1 MGKDSFSP
9 LMSILRENKLTGP
22 NYVDWKRNLDIVLT
36 AEEYKYVLIE
46 NCPEIDTNSTEDQLE
61 AERKWKKANSM
72 AKCYMLASMSNV
84 LQTQHEHM
92 DTAYEIMMSL
102 SEMFADKS
110 RPARQAA
117 IRTIMNTR
125 MAEGT
130 PVRDH
135 MLKMMDCFNV
145 AEILGAEIDGESQ
158 TDMILET
165 LPDSFNQFK
174 LNFN

>member
-22 NYVDWKRNLDIVLT
+22 NYVDWKKNLNIVLT
-36 AEEYKYVLIE
+36 AEEYKYVLSE
-46 NCPEIDTNSTEDQLE
+46 PCPTVDDYSTDDQLE
-61 AERKWKKANSM
+61 AKNKWKKANSM
-72 AKCYMLASMSNV
+72 AKCYMLASISNV
-84 LQTQHEHM
+84 LQTQHEQM
-92 DTAYEIMMSL
+92 DTAADIMLSL

-117 IRTIMNTR
+117 LRTIMNTR

-130 PVRDH
+130 PVREN
-135 MLKMMDCFNV
+135 MLKMMDCFNE
-145 AEILGAEIDGESQ
+145 AEILGAEIDARSQ

-165 LPDSFNQFK
+165 LPESFN
-174 LNFN
+174 